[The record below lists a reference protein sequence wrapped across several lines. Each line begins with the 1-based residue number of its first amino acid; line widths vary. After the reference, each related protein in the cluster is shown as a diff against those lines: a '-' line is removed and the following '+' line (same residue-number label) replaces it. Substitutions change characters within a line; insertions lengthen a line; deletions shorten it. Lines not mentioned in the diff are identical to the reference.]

1 MARDQASAAAAGVMR
16 LTIGAGNGPQSN
28 GQRTQILTRM
38 VDFAD
43 AIGKPSQLPC
53 YPPYHS
59 KYNSVERCEQ

>member
-1 MARDQASAAAAGVMR
+1 MR
-16 LTIGAGNGPQSN
+16 LSIDAGNGPHSN

-43 AIGKPSQLPC
+43 AIGKPSQLPY
-53 YPPYHS
+53 YPTYHS